1 MYPYKH
7 KKLKPGILIFT
18 LICGMS
24 SPAVSIAQNNNYL
37 APRTVDNKPD
47 LQGMWTSNTITP
59 FSRSEQFEQLVL
71 TQEQAIELEQSVA
84 AYSAERDLPSDPDR
98 DAPTKGRIEL
108 ADSYNNFWFDDG
120 THVAIY
126 NGEYR
131 SSLLV
136 DPPNGRLPDF
146 TTAARARIERRREE
160 RSLYGSFDGPE
171 TRPLAERCLMSFSSS
186 GGPPMLPILYNNH
199 YQIVQSPGYV
209 MILVEMVHDVRII
222 RIDDES
228 LPENIRPW
236 MGDSIAHWEGETLV
250 VETSRLNSNQSFRNS
265 SENMR
270 ITERFTR
277 VADDTIN
284 YSFTVHDPETFVS
297 DFSAE
302 MPFKQTDERLY
313 EYACHEGNYSLPGV
327 LAGARLNEQD
337 QAAN

>member
-1 MYPYKH
+1 
-7 KKLKPGILIFT
+7 
-18 LICGMS
+18 
-24 SPAVSIAQNNNYL
+24 
-37 APRTVDNKPD
+37 
-47 LQGMWTSNTITP
+47 
-59 FSRSEQFEQLVL
+59 
-71 TQEQAIELEQSVA
+71 
-84 AYSAERDLPSDPDR
+84 
-98 DAPTKGRIEL
+98 
-108 ADSYNNFWFDDG
+108 
-120 THVAIY
+120 
-126 NGEYR
+126 
-131 SSLLV
+131 
-136 DPPNGRLPDF
+136 
-146 TTAARARIERRREE
+146 
-160 RSLYGSFDGPE
+160 
-171 TRPLAERCLMSFSSS
+171 
-186 GGPPMLPILYNNH
+186 MLPILYNNH